1 MRKIS
6 PESQKIEYKSSW
18 QNDYFEWICGY
29 ANSKGGIL
37 YIGVNDDGY
46 IVGLY
51 DTRYLLDTLPNLVV
65 DKMGIVIEID
75 YDAVSERGVNIKYS
89 VVPDDIAQKPE
100 NLYVRGILTEKA
112 LADIIAD
119 PANTTNVT
127 EDVQKLFDAAPG
139 FVKQLRKSEEYRTKM
154 FENLMIWQKENPV
167 HISADGMFE
176 YVFITVL
183 PYPFGIN
190 YHGHYFIRSGGT
202 TRELKGVPLSSF
214 LIERAGKHW
223 DGISIP
229 GITVENLD
237 KNAIEAYR
245 KKAVHKGRHTKE
257 EVDVSDKQIISDL
270 RLIDESSCEL
280 KRVAVMMFHP
290 DPERFVTGASVKVAY
305 FAPEGAYG
313 ANKSDDIIYHDE
325 IRGPL
330 MLQADRVVDLVY
342 TKYLKALVS
351 YEGLQRI
358 ETFMTPKEAFR
369 EVILNAINHKLYESG
384 NPIQISV
391 YDDRII
397 VFNQGYWPEDIDLKS
412 LYDKKH
418 SSYPHNPD
426 ITRTFFNAGEIE
438 AYGSG
443 FKKIQLECDEHNAP
457 YPEITVTPNGVTVE
471 IKACDLY
478 MKILKHGRYWHTYPD
493 YKEKSAAFLATENGS
508 VLTTEDGAPLIV
520 ETEKRVDPAVIASI
534 DRMMEIL
541 VGDLSEP
548 EKEIYLPIAEYLKT
562 HDTIKNADI
571 MRLTQRGSS
580 SANRYLNRL
589 VELKILNPEG
599 DNKGRFYRRVSV

>member
-127 EDVQKLFDAAPG
+127 EDVQKLFDAAP
-139 FVKQLRKSEEYRTKM
+139 
-154 FENLMIWQKENPV
+154 
-167 HISADGMFE
+167 
-176 YVFITVL
+176 
-183 PYPFGIN
+183 
-190 YHGHYFIRSGGT
+190 
-202 TRELKGVPLSSF
+202 
-214 LIERAGKHW
+214 
-223 DGISIP
+223 
-229 GITVENLD
+229 
-237 KNAIEAYR
+237 
-245 KKAVHKGRHTKE
+245 
-257 EVDVSDKQIISDL
+257 
-270 RLIDESSCEL
+270 
-280 KRVAVMMFHP
+280 
-290 DPERFVTGASVKVAY
+290 
-305 FAPEGAYG
+305 
-313 ANKSDDIIYHDE
+313 
-325 IRGPL
+325 
-330 MLQADRVVDLVY
+330 
-342 TKYLKALVS
+342 
-351 YEGLQRI
+351 
-358 ETFMTPKEAFR
+358 
-369 EVILNAINHKLYESG
+369 
-384 NPIQISV
+384 
-391 YDDRII
+391 
-397 VFNQGYWPEDIDLKS
+397 
-412 LYDKKH
+412 
-418 SSYPHNPD
+418 
-426 ITRTFFNAGEIE
+426 
-438 AYGSG
+438 
-443 FKKIQLECDEHNAP
+443 
-457 YPEITVTPNGVTVE
+457 
-471 IKACDLY
+471 
-478 MKILKHGRYWHTYPD
+478 
-493 YKEKSAAFLATENGS
+493 
-508 VLTTEDGAPLIV
+508 LIV

-541 VGDLSEP
+541 VGDLSET